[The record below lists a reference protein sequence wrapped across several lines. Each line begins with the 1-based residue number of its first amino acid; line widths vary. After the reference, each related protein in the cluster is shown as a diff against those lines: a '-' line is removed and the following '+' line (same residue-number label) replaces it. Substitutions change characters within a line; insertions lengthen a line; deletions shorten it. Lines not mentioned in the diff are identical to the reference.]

1 MVRERE
7 RERETNCDD
16 LTIVKQNK
24 TNCDVLKISKQNK
37 TNCDVLEIAK
47 MHVTRQT
54 MYSIVIKFGC
64 VVQILVKYFDRAKG
78 ELS

>member
-16 LTIVKQNK
+16 LTIV
-24 TNCDVLKISKQNK
+24 KQNK